1 MDLLAMAWNPASSRG
16 VALDGGHRVEQGE
29 KGGLIPGEARGGGGC
44 RCAGTARQQE
54 KGQQKKGE
62 TPHVLCR
69 LGHQGLEG
77 PDWRW

>member
-1 MDLLAMAWNPASSRG
+1 MVLQQAVVDLLGHGLELGLVRG
-16 VALDGGHRVEQGE
+16 IALDGGHRVEQGE

-69 LGHQGLEG
+69 LVH
-77 PDWRW
+77 